1 MPNQYVTGISV
12 AGQGGVGAITTSQTA
27 AAGGAG
33 VVTVSAGAG
42 GGIPTAMTLGGG
54 NMVVGG
60 GIGQMATESQV
71 LDKHR

>member
-12 AGQGGVGAITTSQTA
+12 AGQGGVGGITTSQT

-60 GIGQMATESQV
+60 GMGQMATESQV